1 MNARVMFDCQFEC
14 VQKSAC
20 IRTNGYGEKEPNNNS
35 RFNGGFMHNFFHSK
49 HLDGFCCCQLFSF
62 SHSMCVCV
70 CVISPAFVLILLF
83 IYFSLFVSMWYETIG
98 ILLLFAASTA
108 RSLLPFFHLFI
119 LVHRSPF
126 LLLLLFLVLYVQC
139 CVSALQIYCYPL
151 TYRHTFSS
159 WKHTVCIKQ
168 KKHKKWNNQTQKNLA

>member
-1 MNARVMFDCQFEC
+1 MHALCSIVNSSVCRRVPASERMAMAKKNQTTILDLMAVLCTT
-14 VQKSAC
+14 SS
-20 IRTNGYGEKEPNNNS
+20 IPNIWMVS
-35 RFNGGFMHNFFHSK
+35 VVV
-49 HLDGFCCCQLFSF
+49 SF
-62 SHSMCVCV
+62 SLSRTRCV

-139 CVSALQIYCYPL
+139 CVTALQIYCYPL